1 MGALATILAVGVSPF
16 VQQMA
21 TVQNTLVS
29 VNLPAYVGR
38 AQTYLE
44 SDEMTG
50 VGPFSQP
57 TDGMLAAIYG
67 FVLASPG
74 SSKAGSKSTAA
85 QPSVPVTCDSGY
97 CDFPPFRSLA
107 VCSDCSDISK
117 ALTSDCESGSCTPE
131 KTMCNYSLPNGM
143 QVNMSD
149 YMPLSETF
157 FQANVSYSREKTI
170 HSGLWPQNLS
180 MIFNLTEIRIPS
192 ITNTTEL
199 KNAFA
204 TQCALY
210 WCVNTYTAQVRNHT
224 LFETLEDSWH
234 DPSPQYTLTNPPGGF
249 RIDFQP
255 PTKDNLTQSNFTVDG
270 TTNLALQDW
279 LEDKMQTGNM
289 LSSYCDYGQP
299 STEGSSRSTEFTR
312 PIVRS
317 SLNDVFQ
324 KLTAAMTTRVRQ
336 LDSTAQREKPVA
348 EFGPI
353 EGVVG
358 AANGT
363 SFIWETQIKVRWTW
377 IILPSLL
384 FILTSLFLGVTM
396 LETKRR
402 GLKIWKLS
410 PTAVICS
417 GLDETTQQQVRAAG
431 DPVKMEERTAGV
443 QVYLQKD
450 KADSTD
456 DSWRLGV
463 TRNLAQS

>member
-1 MGALATILAVGVSPF
+1 
-16 VQQMA
+16 MA
-21 TVQNTLVS
+21 TVQNTLVP

-44 SDEMTG
+44 SEEMPG
-50 VGPFSQP
+50 SGLFAQP
-57 TDGMLAAIYG
+57 TDGMLATIYG

-74 SSKAGSKSTAA
+74 SSKAGNKSTAA
-85 QPSVPVTCDSGY
+85 QPSVPVACDSGY
-97 CDFPPFRSLA
+97 CDFSPFRSLA
-107 VCSDCSDISK
+107 VCSDCSDISN
-117 ALTSDCESGSCTPE
+117 ALTSHCESGSCTQE

-143 QVNMSD
+143 QVNISD
-149 YMPLSETF
+149 YVRLPGTF
-157 FQANVSYSREKTI
+157 FQANVSYSPEENS
-170 HSGLWPQNLS
+170 HSGLWSRNRS

-192 ITNTTEL
+192 VTNTTEL
-199 KNAFA
+199 RNAFA

-234 DPSPQYTLTNPPGGF
+234 DPSPPYTMTSVPGGF
-249 RIDFQP
+249 RIDLQP
-255 PTKDNLTQSNFTVDG
+255 PTKDGQTRSNFTIDG
-270 TTNLALQDW
+270 ETSLDLQYW
-279 LEDKMQTGNM
+279 LRDKMQTGNIP
-289 LSSYCDYGQP
+289 SSSCYNGKP
-299 STEGSSRSTEFTR
+299 TMGGSLAPQTEFSR

-324 KLTAAMTTRVRQ
+324 NLAAAMSPRVRQ
-336 LDSTAQREKPVA
+336 LDPTAQREKPTA

-353 EGVVG
+353 EGVG

-402 GLKIWKLS
+402 GLKVWKLS
-410 PTAVICS
+410 PTAIICS

-431 DPVKMEERTAGV
+431 DPVKMEELAADI

-450 KADSTD
+450 KTGCTD
-456 DSWRLGV
+456 DSWSLGV
-463 TRNLAQS
+463 TRHLAQS